1 MFSLTKSSLF
11 TSPVHYFTDKIC
23 PKQKWALSTIPVSIG
38 GEGKR
43 RGVICTASKLFCLQ
57 LTRYNL
63 HSFAR
68 PYTMLCEKFLWAIKS
83 CFVKFSFKPLNHALW
98 NLICKISKYALWNSL
113 WVPKVCLKTYFVGSQ
128 SMLFETSK
136 YALSNFFARYQV
148 CFAKTQS
155 MLCES
160 SKYVLWNLFEEQ
172 RIQFKRHR
180 SSPKH
185 QKRLTLHRS
194 SISKPRK
201 SWNKLDKGVWRM
213 KNGVFHFYVQM
224 LE

>member
-1 MFSLTKSSLF
+1 MANLCIKTPSSAILVLIF
-11 TSPVHYFTDKIC
+11 QLLDLRPRPTVHYFTDKIC
-23 PKQKWALSTIPVSIG
+23 PKRKRALSTIPVSIG

-43 RGVICTASKLFCLQ
+43 RGGYLHRKQIVLPSTHTVQPIFKILFA
-57 LTRYNL
+57 T
-63 HSFAR
+63 
-68 PYTMLCEKFLWAIKS
+68 PYTMLCETFLWAIKS
-83 CFVKFSFKPLNHALW
+83 CFVKLSFKPLNHALW

-194 SISKPRK
+194 SILKPRT
-201 SWNKLDKGVWRM
+201 N
-213 KNGVFHFYVQM
+213 
-224 LE
+224 

>member
-1 MFSLTKSSLF
+1 
-11 TSPVHYFTDKIC
+11 
-23 PKQKWALSTIPVSIG
+23 
-38 GEGKR
+38 
-43 RGVICTASKLFCLQ
+43 
-57 LTRYNL
+57 
-63 HSFAR
+63 
-68 PYTMLCEKFLWAIKS
+68 MLCEKFLWAIKS

-172 RIQFKRHR
+172 RIQFKHHR
-180 SSPKH
+180 SSPRH

-194 SISKPRK
+194 SIAKPRK
-201 SWNKLDKGVWRM
+201 SWDKWNKEVWRK
-213 KNGVFHFYVQM
+213 KNGLKSVPFYLQM
-224 LE
+224 LEWYYKSG